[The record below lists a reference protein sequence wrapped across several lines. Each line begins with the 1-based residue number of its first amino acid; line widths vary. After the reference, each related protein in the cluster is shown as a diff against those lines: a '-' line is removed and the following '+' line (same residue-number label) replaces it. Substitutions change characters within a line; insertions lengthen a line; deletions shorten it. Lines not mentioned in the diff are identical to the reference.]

1 MNSSTE
7 AEFRAFVASRWPRML
22 RTARL
27 LTGNHHDAEDLVQS
41 ALVKTYVK
49 WERVRRAEELDAY
62 VWRIMINTNRDRV
75 RLNRVREWLTTRFP
89 ETAAPERA
97 DGIAEAGALAEALSL
112 LPARQRAVIVLR
124 YLEDRSETEVARILG
139 THVGTVRSHAA
150 RALYRLR
157 EQPGVLEEWAG
168 LPDRARTGVGPRV
181 EEARS

>member
-1 MNSSTE
+1 
-7 AEFRAFVASRWPRML
+7 ML

-41 ALVKTYVK
+41 ALVKAYVK
-49 WERVRRAEELDAY
+49 WERVRRADEPDAY
-62 VWRIMINTNRDRV
+62 VWRIMINANTDRV
-75 RLNRVREWLTTRFP
+75 RLLRVREWLTTRVP
-89 ETAAPERA
+89 ECPVPDRA
-97 DGIAEAGALAEALSL
+97 DDIAERGALTEALSR

-124 YLEDRSETEVARILG
+124 YLEDRSESEVADILG

-157 EQPGVLEEWAG
+157 EQPGVLAEWAG
-168 LPDRARTGVGPRV
+168 LPDAARTGVGPRP

>member
-1 MNSSTE
+1 
-7 AEFRAFVASRWPRML
+7 ML

-49 WERVRRAEELDAY
+49 WERVRRADEPDAY
-62 VWRIMINTNRDRV
+62 VWRILLNTNADRA
-75 RLNRVREWLTTRFP
+75 RLKRVREWLTPCFP
-89 ETAAPERA
+89 ETVAPDRV
-97 DGIAEAGALAEALSL
+97 DGIAEAGAVAQALRR

-124 YLEDRSETEVARILG
+124 YLEDRSESEVAHILG

-157 EQPGVLEEWAG
+157 EQPGVLQEWAG
-168 LPDRARTGVGPRV
+168 TPGADRTGVGPKA